1 MLYILR
7 FTVEYRG
14 LSQPELLKVWVKE
27 AQVALAA
34 REQGMVKEI
43 WKVKVSAVFNLS
55 IVPSA

>member
-1 MLYILR
+1 MLYVLR

-43 WKVKVSAVFNLS
+43 WKVRVRMLN
-55 IVPSA
+55 IPH